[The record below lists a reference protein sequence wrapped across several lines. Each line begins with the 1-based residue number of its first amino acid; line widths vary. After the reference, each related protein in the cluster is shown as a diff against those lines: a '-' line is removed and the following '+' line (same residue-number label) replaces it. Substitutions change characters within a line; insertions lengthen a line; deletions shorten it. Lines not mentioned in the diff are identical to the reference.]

1 VHRRLAQPGGGS
13 VTPWLWWVD
22 RAAGLVL
29 LTLLTGAVV
38 TGLWSTAPR
47 PRRGAPRFV
56 TLALH
61 RNLALLALFLL
72 GLHVGTAVA
81 DTFVD
86 IRWWQ
91 VVVPA
96 TSGFRPLAVGAG
108 TFAVDILLAVVATSL
123 VRQRLGLRGW
133 RTVHLLVWPAWLLG
147 VGHALALGSDVKSG
161 AAWAVLPVGACL
173 VAVGLAA
180 AARLVGLG
188 RVDGTVRP

>member
-1 VHRRLAQPGGGS
+1 M
-13 VTPWLWWVD
+13 TPWLWWVD

-29 LTLLTGAVV
+29 LTLLTSAVV

-61 RNLALLALFLL
+61 RNLALLALLLL

-81 DTFVD
+81 DSFVD

-91 VVVPA
+91 AVVPA
-96 TSGFRPLAVGAG
+96 RSGFRPFWVGAG
-108 TFAVDILLAVVATSL
+108 TVTVDLLVAVVATSL
-123 VRQRLGLRGW
+123 VRHRLGLRGW

-147 VGHALALGSDVKSG
+147 LGHALALGSDVKGG
-161 AAWAVLPVGACL
+161 AAWALLPVGGCV

-180 AARLVGLG
+180 AVRLVGLT
-188 RVDGTVRP
+188 RVDETVRP